1 MLRLVALILSLISAA
16 SAFAIA
22 PLDTSNQV
30 IISVRDQKLVLM
42 RNGSKVAI
50 YPISTSMFGLGDSW
64 GRMTTPL
71 GYLAVE
77 KKIGDN
83 VPVGAVFH
91 KRRLTGEVLQPNA
104 PGRDPITTRIIWLRG
119 LEAQNAHAFQR
130 CIYIHGTPEEKKI
143 GQPASYG
150 CIRMKS
156 KDVAELYDQLP
167 LGAVVQII
175 PDRLPKMEKT
185 KPRQEM
191 SGGVVAANI
200 TPQPPPQVAAT
211 KVAKVTPQAPPEIA
225 ATTVAKVMLQAPPQI
240 TSTKAANVTPEPPPQ
255 ISATTL
261 AMPPSSSLTVE
272 QMRTAGALAGAR
284 RKAKLATNK
293 RL

>member
-1 MLRLVALILSLISAA
+1 MLRPVALILSVISAT
-16 SAFAIA
+16 SAFAVA

-30 IISVRDQKLVLM
+30 VISVRDQKLVLM
-42 RNGSKVAI
+42 RNGSKVAT
-50 YPISTSMFGLGDSW
+50 YPISTSMFGLGDAW

-143 GQPASYG
+143 GRPASYG

-167 LGAVVQII
+167 A
-175 PDRLPKMEKT
+175 RCC
-185 KPRQEM
+185 
-191 SGGVVAANI
+191 SANY
-200 TPQPPPQVAAT
+200 
-211 KVAKVTPQAPPEIA
+211 
-225 ATTVAKVMLQAPPQI
+225 
-240 TSTKAANVTPEPPPQ
+240 S
-255 ISATTL
+255 
-261 AMPPSSSLTVE
+261 
-272 QMRTAGALAGAR
+272 
-284 RKAKLATNK
+284 
-293 RL
+293 